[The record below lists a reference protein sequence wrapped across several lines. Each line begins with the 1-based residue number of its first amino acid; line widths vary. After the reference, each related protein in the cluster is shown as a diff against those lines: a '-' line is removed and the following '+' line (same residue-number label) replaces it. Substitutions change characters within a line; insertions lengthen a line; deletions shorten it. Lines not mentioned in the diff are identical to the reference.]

1 MDTVRQIRSLD
12 LQPLGETRE
21 ARSHARGVR
30 RGTLLAAALLAA
42 VGLAG
47 PGAAQEG
54 DGEDRE
60 VLPIVVQAIEHHGGD
75 LYESTESSFEIASA
89 SGAFRVE
96 VRRDG
101 GLYRHVV
108 EGETPDG
115 LRRVTVTNDSVE
127 VTVDGEPVRVQEDR
141 EQGWRNHVD
150 ARVWFPFLPYGLA
163 GDGVYLHDRG
173 LVEWPVE
180 EGAGARELREVK
192 VTFQP
197 GSSSGA
203 EDEYLFW
210 FDLETGRME
219 QFAYS
224 FAGGLR
230 FRQAFDFRRVGGILF
245 ADNENYGVDGEGYRV
260 DQVTPEFVAEEM
272 ELVSTIRLRDVEVE
286 PVGDATP
293 EGGAA
298 GGEHPVDSSP

>member
-1 MDTVRQIRSLD
+1 MDTALEIRSLPRRFREIVR
-12 LQPLGETRE
+12 LPAAGRGAPLVAGL
-21 ARSHARGVR
+21 V
-30 RGTLLAAALLAA
+30 AALFVAA
-42 VGLAG
+42 PGSPLPAATDEPAAG
-47 PGAAQEG
+47 AQ
-54 DGEDRE
+54 E
-60 VLPIVVQAIEHHGGD
+60 VLPIVAKAIEHHGGN

-108 EGETPDG
+108 ESETPDG
-115 LRRVTVTNDSVE
+115 LRRVTVTNDAVD
-127 VTVDGEPVRVQEDR
+127 VTVDGEPVRVPRRR
-141 EQGWRNHVD
+141 EQGWRDHVD

-180 EGAGARELREVK
+180 GGGARELREVK

-210 FDLETGRME
+210 FEPETGRLE

-230 FRQAFDFRRVGGILF
+230 FRRAFDFRRVGGLLF

-272 ELVSTIRLRDVEVE
+272 EHVSTIRLRDIEVE
-286 PVGDATP
+286 PLDGATP
-293 EGGAA
+293 PGGTDD
-298 GGEHPVDSSP
+298 ETLPVDSGP

>member
-1 MDTVRQIRSLD
+1 MDSV
-12 LQPLGETRE
+12 QPK
-21 ARSHARGVR
+21 HARR
-30 RGTLLAAALLAA
+30 RRILRTPRSALLLASLLAVPGALAA
-42 VGLAG
+42 VD
-47 PGAAQEG
+47 PAAETS
-54 DGEDRE
+54 E
-60 VLPIVVQAIEHHGGD
+60 VLPVVAKAIEHHGGD
-75 LYESTESSFEIASA
+75 LYESTESSFEIVSA

-108 EGETPDG
+108 EADTPEG

-127 VTVDGEPVRVQEDR
+127 VTVDGEPVQVPASR
-141 EQGWRNHVD
+141 EGRYRSHVD

-180 EGAGARELREVK
+180 GGGSRELREVK

-203 EDEYLFW
+203 DDEYLFW
-210 FDLETGRME
+210 FDPETGRLE
-219 QFAYS
+219 QLAYS

-230 FRQAFDFRRVGGILF
+230 FRRAFDFRRVGGLLF
-245 ADNENYGVDGEGYRV
+245 ADHENYGVDGEGYRV

-272 ELVSTIRLRDVEVE
+272 EHVSTIRLRDVAVE
-286 PVGDATP
+286 PVGGATP
-293 EGGAA
+293 QGGRDA
-298 GGEHPVDSSP
+298 GELPVDSSP